1 MTNLNRML
9 GRLFTPPPA
18 RKPDPHRKDR
28 VEAKRLA
35 TEIGVEIEKLRGGGW
50 NVWPPKAL
58 MDQPGD
64 PFGGDHYC
72 GDWAEVYVAVQT
84 YRDRRV

>member
-35 TEIGVEIEKLRGGGW
+35 AERGIEIEKLRDGGW

-58 MDQPGD
+58 HDKD
-64 PFGGDHYC
+64 DTFNGDHYC
-72 GDWAEVYVAVQT
+72 GDWAEVYVMVRHYWGQVA
-84 YRDRRV
+84 